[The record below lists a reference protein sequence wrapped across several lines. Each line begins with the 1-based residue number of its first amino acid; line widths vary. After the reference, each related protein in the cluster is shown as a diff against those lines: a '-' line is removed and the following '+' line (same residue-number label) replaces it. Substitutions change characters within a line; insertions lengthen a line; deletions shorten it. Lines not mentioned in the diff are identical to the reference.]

1 MKAGDK
7 SASKDENA
15 DNKPPLPRERV
26 GVRGKPRSTR
36 TSHRTRTPRIPV
48 VPVPS
53 FPCPSRESGNPERL
67 ADDNAKT
74 AASPTGSNIPPDVA
88 EMTRELHDAISR
100 DDPEAVIRADA
111 KLRARGFAP
120 EWKLRLPTKRIG
132 YSDPYEQIAIAAANG
147 MSVICAPPAD
157 KLQKVKNRS
166 P

>member
-7 SASKDENA
+7 SASKDENI
-15 DNKPPLPRERV
+15 DNKPPLSEGEGWGEGEAPLDQNISQNKNAPNSR
-26 GVRGKPRSTR
+26 RSR
-36 TSHRTRTPRIPV
+36 ARR
-48 VPVPS
+48 
-53 FPCPSRESGNPERL
+53 SRESGNPERL

-74 AASPTGSNIPPDVA
+74 AASPTGSNIPPDILA
-88 EMTRELHDAISR
+88 IIWELRDAISR
-100 DDPEAVIRADA
+100 DDHEAAARANA
-111 KLRARGFAP
+111 KLHAKGFAP
-120 EWKLRLPTKRIG
+120 EWKTLPTPTKRIG